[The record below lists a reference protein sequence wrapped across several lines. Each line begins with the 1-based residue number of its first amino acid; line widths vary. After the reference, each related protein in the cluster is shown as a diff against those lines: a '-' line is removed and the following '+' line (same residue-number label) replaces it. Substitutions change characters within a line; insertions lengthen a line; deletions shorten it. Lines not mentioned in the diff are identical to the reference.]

1 LAAATIMPS
10 SVDMGYEQLDR
21 PAWSALTTRW
31 AGIAEGD
38 ARAWRVDRDYGVF
51 GAAADRSP
59 ESLAALA
66 ELVPAQG
73 ELWLVEHEDWPAPPG
88 TRFVRQ
94 AECVQMIC
102 HDLTSGKA
110 PAFEIV
116 ELGEEDARAM
126 YDLAMLTKPG
136 PYAAHTNR
144 LGEFIGVKQDGR
156 LIAMAGER
164 MKMPGLSE
172 VSGVCTHPD
181 HRGKGY
187 AGALMRVVAERM
199 IARGETPW
207 LHAYASNAGAIALY
221 ESLGFRLHGIVMASV
236 LVRV

>member
-1 LAAATIMPS
+1 MASA
-10 SVDMGYEQLDR
+10 DGMGYEQLDR
-21 PAWSALTTRW
+21 PAWNALTTRW

-38 ARAWRVDRDYGVF
+38 AQAWRVDRDYGVF

-66 ELVPAQG
+66 ALVPAQG
-73 ELWLVEHEDWPAPPG
+73 ELWLVEREDWPAPPG
-88 TRFVRQ
+88 IRFARQ

-102 HDLTSGKA
+102 DSLTLGKA
-110 PAFEIV
+110 PGFEIA
-116 ELGEEDARAM
+116 ELDEDDAPAM
-126 YDLAMLTKPG
+126 YNLAMLTQPG
-136 PYAAHTNR
+136 PYVAHTNR

-207 LHAYASNAGAIALY
+207 LHAYARNAGAIALY
-221 ESLGFRLHGIVMASV
+221 ESLGFRLHGTVTASV
-236 LVRV
+236 LVREN